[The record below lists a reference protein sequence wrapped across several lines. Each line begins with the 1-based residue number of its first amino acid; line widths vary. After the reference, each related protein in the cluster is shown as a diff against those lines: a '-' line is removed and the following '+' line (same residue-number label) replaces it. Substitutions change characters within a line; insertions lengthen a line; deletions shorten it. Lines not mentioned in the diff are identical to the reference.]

1 VGSLEF
7 ARSARAERA
16 KVSRVGDHK
25 PLGPTVVAVLAVLV
39 TGAVGYAGVVSTR
52 EAASSSE
59 RSAEAI
65 EIRATRSAREQADV
79 TELRTVLDKAL
90 LDLQRL
96 GEAVQAEQI
105 TWNNHLLAV
114 HLYHQ
119 ANTAR
124 RTERAY
130 RPQHSRSTAAV
141 ESSDYDLSRLDVR
154 LGSRHPLTELYSA
167 ALNALSGDS
176 REMAICLHGGCGVE
190 LETERQSEKELRNG
204 LHDEG
209 LFIEAAVKFVN
220 SQT

>member
-1 VGSLEF
+1 
-7 ARSARAERA
+7 
-16 KVSRVGDHK
+16 VGDDK
-25 PLGPTVVAVLAVLV
+25 PGGPTVVAVLAVLV

-52 EAASSSE
+52 EAARSSE
-59 RSAEAI
+59 RAAEAI
-65 EIRATRSAREQADV
+65 EIRAAHSAREQADV

-96 GEAVQAEQI
+96 GEAVQAEQL

-119 ANTAR
+119 ANSAH
-124 RTERAY
+124 RTEREY

-154 LGSRHPLTELYSA
+154 LGSRHPLTELYTEA
-167 ALNALSGDS
+167 INMLSGES
-176 REMAICLHGGCGVE
+176 REMAICLDGGCGI
-190 LETERQSEKELRNG
+190 ETEKQSLREIGKG

-209 LFIEAAVKFVN
+209 LFIQAAVKFVN